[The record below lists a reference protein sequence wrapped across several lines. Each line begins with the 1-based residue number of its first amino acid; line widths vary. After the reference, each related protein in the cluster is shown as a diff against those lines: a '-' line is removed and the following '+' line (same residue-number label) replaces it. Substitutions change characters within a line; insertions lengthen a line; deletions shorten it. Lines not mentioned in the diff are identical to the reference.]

1 MFDKLFG
8 KLGLKKV
15 PPPERSNSRPPP
27 TPAPPPK
34 KEGFRMYAGAKQ
46 SRLTSGWGHLTTS
59 ADSEL
64 SSSLRILRA
73 RSRSL
78 IRDASYAKRAKVI
91 VVNNVV
97 GSGIGMQAQVKTSR
111 DMLNDRVNDDIEA
124 TWEKWTNAD
133 SCHTGGVLHFADIE
147 RIAMGQVFEAGE
159 IFIRKHYRS
168 FGNSAIPFA
177 LEVIEPERVLDEY
190 QPSAL
195 YPNIVRMGV
204 ESDEF
209 RRPVAYWIKRLHP
222 GEMRFSATETDKIDR
237 IPADQIIHLKI
248 TDRWPQTRGEPWLHT
263 VMRKLNDVDGY
274 TEAEIIAARAAASY
288 MGIIETREE
297 YGQTTETGSK
307 EITIEP
313 GIVERLDPGDKFN
326 FVAPNR
332 PNSNIDPFMRLLLR
346 EIAAGVGTSYE
357 SLSRDYS
364 QSNYSSSRLALLDDR
379 DLWRVIQFWFI
390 RNFRNLLHQEW
401 LQQAVLSS
409 SLKTIPLE
417 QFAVDPDKFTIVRFK
432 PRGWTWIDPA
442 KEVEAYKEAIMAGLT
457 TNTEVIALT
466 GGGKD
471 IEDVL
476 DERRHELDM
485 MKEKKLKFD
494 TDPSMMVAA
503 KEKPAKEPEK
513 DEDGEGKEEKDEGK
527 SRKTISIIPN
537 RAVGDR

>member
-1 MFDKLFG
+1 MFDKLFR
-8 KLGLKKV
+8 KLFLKYS
-15 PPPERSNSRPPP
+15 PPPQKSS
-27 TPAPPPK
+27 
-34 KEGFRMYAGAKQ
+34 FRMYAGAKQ
-46 SRLTSGWGHLTTS
+46 SRLTSGWGQLTTS

-78 IRDASYAKRAKVI
+78 IRDASYAKRAKII

-97 GSGIGMQAQVKTSR
+97 GSGIGMQAQIKTSR

-159 IFIRKHYRS
+159 IFIRKHYRP
-168 FGNSAIPFA
+168 FGNSTIPFA
-177 LEVIEPERVLDEY
+177 LEVIEPERVVDEF

-195 YPNIVRMGV
+195 IPNAVVRMGI
-204 ESDEF
+204 ECDEF
-209 RRPVAYWIKRLHP
+209 RRPLAYWIKRLHP
-222 GEMRFSATETDKIDR
+222 GEIRYSATETDGIDR
-237 IPADQIIHLKI
+237 IPSDQIIHLKI
-248 TDRWPQTRGEPWLHT
+248 TDRWPQTRGEPWLHA
-263 VMRKLNDVDGY
+263 VMRKLNDIDGY
-274 TEAEIIAARAAASY
+274 TEAEIIAARAAAAY

-326 FVAPNR
+326 FISPNR

-379 DLWRVIQFWFI
+379 DLWRVVQFWFI
-390 RNFRNLLHQEW
+390 RNFRNLLHREW
-401 LQQAVLSS
+401 MQQAVLSN
-409 SLKTIPLE
+409 SLKAISVE
-417 QFAVDPDKFTIVRFK
+417 QFGMDPDKFTVVRFK

-442 KEVEAYKEAIMAGLT
+442 KEVEAYKEAIRAGLT

-485 MKEKKLKFD
+485 MKEKELTFD
-494 TDPSMMVAA
+494 TDPSLVGIA
-503 KEKPAKEPEK
+503 KEKSVKEPEK
-513 DEDGEGKEEKDEGK
+513 DKEDEVEEEKDESK

-537 RAVGDR
+537 RTVSNRQG